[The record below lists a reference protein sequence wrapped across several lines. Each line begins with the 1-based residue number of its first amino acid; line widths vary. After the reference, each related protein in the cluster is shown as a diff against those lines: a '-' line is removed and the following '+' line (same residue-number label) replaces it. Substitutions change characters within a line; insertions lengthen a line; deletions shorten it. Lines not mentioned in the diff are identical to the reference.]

1 MAKRDINKFRRA
13 DGTLTSDAAYRL
25 FQSRAGRAS
34 ARKAKELGYPNIT
47 SQKSRNKSR
56 LTCALRAH
64 PSENRE
70 RWLAF
75 RDTVLRLLASEHP
88 KVYEAISKIDLDKL
102 G

>member
-34 ARKAKELGYPNIT
+34 ARKAKELGYPNLL
-47 SQKSRNKSR
+47 SEKARNKSR
-56 LTCALRAH
+56 LTCALRAR
-64 PSENRE
+64 PVESQE

-75 RDTVLRLLASEHP
+75 RDLVLKLLASEHP
-88 KVYEAISKIDLDKL
+88 TVYQAISRIDLDKL